1 MKKALILI
9 LIVLTAG
16 GLFAQTSHMA
26 ESSYYRVY
34 SDISPAHARETAVKL
49 DAFFSFYSRYF
60 HFDSTRLSDKL
71 TFKVFR
77 EKASFDTYLQNVIQE
92 TRDSFVFLQYTTPE
106 KNELVGFLGND
117 GDTYNTY
124 LSHYSLIQ
132 YIKSF
137 IPNPPLWLQLGFAVY
152 FEKCSY
158 NPNTEKVIYHENLE
172 WLNTLKR
179 SMAGLET
186 IDPSQMVY
194 ALTNLLT
201 LEPSSLKTDLE
212 DAYAQSWGLV
222 YFLINSPE
230 NAYNRILWDSIS
242 LLDPAAARK
251 ENEIKVFTSAFGWVT
266 KASLIADFYDFIG
279 KTMTF
284 PELVRNGMSSYSL
297 QRYEEALDY
306 FQRAAALR
314 DDESIP
320 HYYQGLIRYATMAY
334 GEAQTQYQLALKKG
348 GDPGLTYY
356 AMGVNAY
363 AGGKLSDA
371 KVYLQNSYQ
380 ADPEGHGERAF
391 ALLGRIEGAE
401 NASAGSAAQ

>member
-9 LIVLTAG
+9 LIILTAG

-49 DAFFSFYSRYF
+49 DAFFSFYSSYF
-60 HFDSTRLSDKL
+60 HFDSTGLTNKL
-71 TFKVFR
+71 TFKVFK
-77 EKASFDTYLQNVIQE
+77 EKSSFDTYLQNVIQE

-106 KNELVGFLGND
+106 KNELVGFLGNNN
-117 GDTYNTY
+117 GTYNTY

-152 FEKCSY
+152 FEKSSY
-158 NPNTEKVIYHENLE
+158 DPNTEKVVYHENLD

-186 IDPSQMVY
+186 VEPSQMVY

-222 YFLINSPE
+222 YFLINAPDT
-230 NAYNRILWDSIS
+230 AYNRILWDTIS
-242 LLDPAAARK
+242 LLDPAATRK

-266 KASLIADFYDFIG
+266 KATLIADFYRFIDN
-279 KTMTF
+279 TLTF
-284 PELVRNGMSSYSL
+284 PELVRNGMASYSL
-297 QRYEEALDY
+297 QRYDEALD
-306 FQRAAALR
+306 FFKRAAALR

-320 HYYQGLIRYATMAY
+320 HYYQGLIRYATMDYAA
-334 GEAQTQYQLALKKG
+334 AQTQYQLALDKS

-363 AGGKLSDA
+363 AAGKLSDA

-380 ADPEGHGERAF
+380 TDPEGHGEKAF
-391 ALLGRIEGAE
+391 ALLTRIEGAE
-401 NASAGSAAQ
+401 NASAGLE

>member
-9 LIVLTAG
+9 LIILTAG
-16 GLFAQTSHMA
+16 MAVAQTSHMA

-34 SDISPAHARETAVKL
+34 SDVSPAHARETAVKL

-60 HFDSTRLSDKL
+60 HFDSTELTDKL
-71 TFKVFR
+71 TFKVFM
-77 EKASFDTYLQNVIQE
+77 EKDSFDTYLQNVIQE

-117 GDTYNTY
+117 TQTYNTY

-137 IPNPPLWLQLGFAVY
+137 VPNPPLWLQLGFAVY
-152 FEKCSY
+152 FEKSSY
-158 NPNTEKVIYHENLE
+158 DPNQETVVYHENLD

-179 SMAGLET
+179 SMTGLDSV
-186 IDPSQMVY
+186 DPSQMVY

-201 LEPSSLKTDLE
+201 LEPDSLQDNLE

-222 YFLINSPE
+222 YFLINSP
-230 NAYNRILWDSIS
+230 NPAYNRILWDAIS

-251 ENEIKVFTSAFGWVT
+251 DNEIKVFTAAFGWVT
-266 KASLIADFYDFIG
+266 KAALISDFYDFISQ
-279 KTMTF
+279 TLTF
-284 PELVRNGMSSYSL
+284 PELVRSGMSSYSL
-297 QRYEEALDY
+297 QRYDEALDY
-306 FQRAAALR
+306 FQRAAVLR
-314 DDESIP
+314 ENESIP
-320 HYYQGLIRYATMAY
+320 HYYQGLIFYATMDY
-334 GEAQTQYQLALKKG
+334 SKAQTQYQQALNKA

-363 AGGKLSDA
+363 AAGKLSDA
-371 KVYLQNSYQ
+371 KVYLQNSFQ

-391 ALLGRIEGAE
+391 ALLSRIEGAE
-401 NASAGSAAQ
+401 NASAGNGQ